1 MSLILRLCDRSSF
14 MLLIFRFV
22 ITLLIVMT
30 IWHTIP
36 GFTIENLR
44 DAFIFSF
51 VLSAINSIVRP
62 LLVLLTLPITILTL
76 GLFTLVINVFTFWLA
91 SELSVGVAIHTF
103 SAAFWGGLIVWITG
117 FFTNR
122 YIWHVNIY

>member
-1 MSLILRLCDRSSF
+1 
-14 MLLIFRFV
+14 
-22 ITLLIVMT
+22 MT

-44 DAFIFSF
+44 DAFFFSF
-51 VLSAINSIVRP
+51 VLSAVNAIVRP
-62 LLVLLTLPITILTL
+62 VLVFMTLPITILTL

-91 SELSVGVAIHTF
+91 TELSFGVAVETF

>member
-1 MSLILRLCDRSSF
+1 

-22 ITLLIVMT
+22 ITLFVVMT

-36 GFTIENLR
+36 GFTIDNFR
-44 DAFIFSF
+44 DVVFFSI
-51 VLSAINSIVRP
+51 VLSAVNSIVRP
-62 LLVLLTLPITILTL
+62 LLVLFTLPITILTL

-91 SELSVGVAIHTF
+91 SELSVGVVVETF
-103 SAAFWGGLIVWITG
+103 SAAFWGGLIMWITG

-122 YIWHVNIY
+122 YIWNVNIY